1 MSSFVIASCKTW
13 HIAQFEQFVSS
24 KERTNDK
31 WYYVGTKDELTKLL
45 NTVTPRY
52 IFFLHWNWIVPSKI
66 WRSIECVCFHMTDL
80 PYGRGGSPLQNLI
93 LNGKKE
99 TKVTAFRM
107 TGDIDAGP
115 TYEKVTL
122 TLDGTAEEIYIRTG
136 QLCWQ
141 IVDFIVKNSPVPKA
155 QEGKPIYFERR
166 TPDQS
171 SLPLH
176 EDVNRLYDFIRM
188 LDAPGYPHAFI
199 NINGCKLEFTNARLK
214 DKQLNAEV
222 KITRNTDEQK

>member
-1 MSSFVIASCKTW
+1 MI
-13 HIAQFEQFVSS
+13 
-24 KERTNDK
+24 N
-31 WYYVGTKDELTKLL
+31 GTMWGPKDELTKLL
-45 NTVTPRY
+45 NTVTPD
-52 IFFLHWNWIVPSKI
+52 ISSFFIGIGLYLQKSE
-66 WRSIECVCFHMTDL
+66 SIECVCFHMTDFT
-80 PYGRGGSPLQNLI
+80 YGRGGSPLQNLI

-155 QEGKPIYFERR
+155 QEGKPIYFERGHP
-166 TPDQS
+166 TKVLSHCMKMLIVYMTS
-171 SLPLH
+171 S
-176 EDVNRLYDFIRM
+176 E
-188 LDAPGYPHAFI
+188 
-199 NINGCKLEFTNARLK
+199 C
-214 DKQLNAEV
+214 
-222 KITRNTDEQK
+222 